1 MLPSIRMSAHLLF
14 TYGLWVGA
22 VVLQIAITVR
32 MYLKRVIREFPCF
45 SIYTV
50 EHILRAIVL
59 FLLSSLPHHSYTN
72 YFYGYWTAEAI
83 DVVLGIAVIYEIY
96 SHVFREYEA
105 LQRLG
110 NVLFQWSAAM
120 LFLAAVTMAAVTHGS
135 DASKLMAAIMVAEQ
149 CFSFLRAGLLLL
161 LFVFARTFGLTWRH
175 YVFGIAL
182 GFAVYVSV
190 DMVVAAIRGNLG
202 SVANATYTVVKTSA
216 YNCSV
221 VIWTVYFLQRKP
233 NSVLVKALPTS
244 DLENW
249 NNALLYIL
257 NR

>member
-1 MLPSIRMSAHLLF
+1 MLPSIRMSVHSLL
-14 TYGLWVGA
+14 TYGFWIASVA
-22 VVLQIAITVR
+22 MQVAITVR
-32 MYLKRVIREFPCF
+32 MYQKRIIKEFPCF
-45 SIYTV
+45 TIYTV
-50 EHILRAIVL
+50 EHVARAIGL
-59 FLLSSLPHHSYTN
+59 FLTRHSYTN
-72 YFYGYWTAEAI
+72 YFYGYWAAEAL

-96 SHVFREYEA
+96 SHVFREHEA
-105 LQRLG
+105 LKRLG

-120 LFLAAVTMAAVTHGS
+120 LLLAAVMMGAVTHGS
-135 DASKLMAAIMVAEQ
+135 DVSRTIAGIMMAEQ

-161 LFVFARTFGLTWRH
+161 LFVFARAFGLTWRH

-190 DMVVAAIRGNLG
+190 DLAVAAIRGNLG
-202 SVANATYTVVKTSA
+202 TVANATYTIVKTAA

-233 NSVLVKALPTS
+233 STILVKGIPTS
-244 DLENW
+244 DLEQW
-249 NNALLYIL
+249 NNVLLNIL